1 MRTGAAAGFLNFLS
15 LAARMGTAE
24 EKNAEAARSDETSR
38 GAEPTQTGGGG
49 GVWTK
54 FDIFLDR
61 SHLRLRG
68 HETAF
73 LTALCLFCTC
83 LCVFVTDRHLAL
95 EWRVASVEA
104 ELARLQ
110 EAAPPPP
117 PPPQLQPPA
126 LTRERRSAAEA
137 ADQEQEARTGMSNG
151 QF

>member
-1 MRTGAAAGFLNFLS
+1 
-15 LAARMGTAE
+15 MGTAE
-24 EKNAEAARSDETSR
+24 EKNAEAARSDETPR
-38 GAEPTQTGGGG
+38 GGEKSPGGGGGG

-95 EWRVASVEA
+95 EWRVAGVEA

-117 PPPQLQPPA
+117 

>member
-1 MRTGAAAGFLNFLS
+1 MAAGFLNFLS
-15 LAARMGTAE
+15 LAARMVTAE
-24 EKNAEAARSDETSR
+24 EKNAEAARSDETPR
-38 GAEPTQTGGGG
+38 GGEKSPGGGGGG

-117 PPPQLQPPA
+117 LQLQPPA

-151 QF
+151 QL

>member
-1 MRTGAAAGFLNFLS
+1 MRSGAAAGFLS

-117 PPPQLQPPA
+117 LQLQPPA

-137 ADQEQEARTGMSNG
+137 ADLEQEARTGMSNG

>member
-1 MRTGAAAGFLNFLS
+1 MAAGFLNFLR
-15 LAARMGTAE
+15 LAARMVTAE
-24 EKNAEAARSDETSR
+24 EKNAEAARSDETPR
-38 GAEPTQTGGGG
+38 GAEPTQTGGGGGG

-117 PPPQLQPPA
+117 PQLQPPA
-126 LTRERRSAAEA
+126 LTREKRSAAEA

>member
-1 MRTGAAAGFLNFLS
+1 MARREERRGGRFLS

-110 EAAPPPP
+110 EAAPPP
-117 PPPQLQPPA
+117 QLQPPA

-137 ADQEQEARTGMSNG
+137 GDQEQEARTGMSNG

>member
-1 MRTGAAAGFLNFLS
+1 MAAGFLS
-15 LAARMGTAE
+15 SAARMVAAG

-38 GAEPTQTGGGG
+38 GAQPTQTEKSPGGGG

-95 EWRVASVEA
+95 EQRVGSVEA

-110 EAAPPPP
+110 EAAPPP
-117 PPPQLQPPA
+117 QLQPPA
-126 LTRERRSAAEA
+126 HTRERRSAAEA
-137 ADQEQEARTGMSNG
+137 ADQEQEARTGMSIG
-151 QF
+151 RF

>member
-1 MRTGAAAGFLNFLS
+1 MRSGAAAGFLNFLS

-151 QF
+151 QL

>member
-1 MRTGAAAGFLNFLS
+1 
-15 LAARMGTAE
+15 MGTAE
-24 EKNAEAARSDETSR
+24 EKNAEAARSDETPR
-38 GAEPTQTGGGG
+38 GGEKSHGGGGGG

-117 PPPQLQPPA
+117 

-137 ADQEQEARTGMSNG
+137 ADQEQEARTGVSNG

>member
-1 MRTGAAAGFLNFLS
+1 MAAGFLNFLS
-15 LAARMGTAE
+15 LAARMVTAE

-38 GAEPTQTGGGG
+38 SAEPTQTGGGGGG

-110 EAAPPPP
+110 EAAPPQPL
-117 PPPQLQPPA
+117 QLQPPA

>member
-1 MRTGAAAGFLNFLS
+1 MAAGFLS
-15 LAARMGTAE
+15 LAARMVAAG

-38 GAEPTQTGGGG
+38 GAQPTQTEKSPGGGGGG

-95 EWRVASVEA
+95 ERRVGSVEA

-117 PPPQLQPPA
+117 PQLQPPA
-126 LTRERRSAAEA
+126 HTRERRSAAEA

>member
-1 MRTGAAAGFLNFLS
+1 MVAAG
-15 LAARMGTAE
+15 

-38 GAEPTQTGGGG
+38 GAQPTQTEKSPGGGG

-95 EWRVASVEA
+95 EQRVGGVEA

-110 EAAPPPP
+110 EAAPPP
-117 PPPQLQPPA
+117 QLQPPA
-126 LTRERRSAAEA
+126 HTRERRSAAEA

-151 QF
+151 RF

>member
-1 MRTGAAAGFLNFLS
+1 MAAGFLNFLR

-24 EKNAEAARSDETSR
+24 EKNAEAARSDETPR
-38 GAEPTQTGGGG
+38 GGEKSPGCGGGG

-110 EAAPPPP
+110 EAAPP
-117 PPPQLQPPA
+117 

-151 QF
+151 QL

>member
-1 MRTGAAAGFLNFLS
+1 MARREERRGGRFLS

-38 GAEPTQTGGGG
+38 GGEKSPGGGGGG

-117 PPPQLQPPA
+117 PQLQPPA

>member
-1 MRTGAAAGFLNFLS
+1 MAAGFLS
-15 LAARMGTAE
+15 SAARMVTAG

-38 GAEPTQTGGGG
+38 GAQPTQTEKGPRG
-49 GVWTK
+49 GVWRK

-95 EWRVASVEA
+95 EQRVGSVEA

-110 EAAPPPP
+110 EAAPPP
-117 PPPQLQPPA
+117 QLQPPA
-126 LTRERRSAAEA
+126 HTRERRSAAEA

-151 QF
+151 RF